1 MKAQYSQCIL
11 IGTARIEKSRSQLLA
26 LLSFGEFDDWKGFI
40 LAFLIIKQALITY
53 KSPWRN
59 RLIALLTIWSSITG
73 STPVV
78 NYVEHLQI
86 FTKTGRFILEALLTS
101 REIIFQFLFVM
112 LP

>member
-11 IGTARIEKSRSQLLA
+11 TVTMRIEKSRFQLPA
-26 LLSFGEFDDWKGFI
+26 LLLFGEFDDWKGLI
-40 LAFLIIKQALITY
+40 LAFNIVKRAFLTY

-86 FTKTGRFILEALLTS
+86 FTKTGRFILEALLIS